1 MCVELLTNGVCKANS
16 ICHELLIEPRLGR
29 VYRASLHIILA
40 HSPDENFMWH
50 ANEAVR
56 LYEAMYTDP
65 GKRPPTEDQ
74 LQSKMQLVRSA
85 RAVQTRCLEEE
96 KALAGGPTEEEKM
109 EWLQQVFDEMD
120 EREEEMARE
129 YEEWMES
136 GDIDAEEPGDEETG
150 TEDDEMSDTGDE
162 EEQAG
167 VAVSNKNA
175 ENSVVVPRSTAED
188 SSEGEQEEGKEEDEE
203 VEVAMVVG
211 DIDNDDNV
219 SMLGDNSD
227 DGEDEVKR

>member
-16 ICHELLIEPRLGR
+16 ICHELLIEPHLGR
-29 VYRASLHIILA
+29 VYRASLHIILV
-40 HSPDENFMWH
+40 HSPDENFMRH

-65 GKRPPTEDQ
+65 GQRPPTEDQ

-85 RAVQTRCLEEE
+85 RAVQAKCLEEE

-136 GDIDAEEPGDEETG
+136 GEIDAEEPGDEETG
-150 TEDDEMSDTGDE
+150 TEDDEMSETGDE

-175 ENSVVVPRSTAED
+175 ENSVVVPRSIAAD
-188 SSEGEQEEGKEEDEE
+188 SREGEQEEEKEE

-211 DIDNDDNV
+211 DIETTT
-219 SMLGDNSD
+219 MLAC
-227 DGEDEVKR
+227 